1 MKNITPLFLLG
12 FALLTGCARNY
23 VITLSSGTQIG
34 TQGKPVLKGGS
45 YYYKDATGAAKSVSV
60 GRVSQ
65 IETASSAARGS
76 KAGFINSPSK

>member
-1 MKNITPLFLLG
+1 MKNIKPLLLLG
-12 FALLTGCARNY
+12 FALLTGCSNHY

-45 YYYKDATGAAKSVSV
+45 YYFKDATGVEKSVSA

-76 KAGFINSPSK
+76 KPGYINAPSK